1 MVFENGV
8 KNIQAEA
15 YNGASTIF
23 VSSTL
28 KDADLGVF
36 KGFSIIQALFS
47 ISIDFDSKMTVTF
60 HRVVG
65 TKWGRE
71 EADDFPVAI
80 NDTLMRRIQPKLYA
94 ANDDFRFW
102 HQIGSVGIVFSFD
115 TLWFFHCFCGVA
127 DCLFQ
132 IVRCYLLLIIEF
144 LYQICLKNNK
154 YILLGRCIIIKY
166 QLQKDKILK

>member
-15 YNGASTIF
+15 YNGARTIF

-65 TKWGRE
+65 TK
-71 EADDFPVAI
+71 
-80 NDTLMRRIQPKLYA
+80 
-94 ANDDFRFW
+94 
-102 HQIGSVGIVFSFD
+102 
-115 TLWFFHCFCGVA
+115 
-127 DCLFQ
+127 
-132 IVRCYLLLIIEF
+132 
-144 LYQICLKNNK
+144 
-154 YILLGRCIIIKY
+154 
-166 QLQKDKILK
+166 